1 MKEINIPKSANGFI
15 YTIKSV
21 ERTTISCP
29 KSCSYIEDKDYD
41 CWYVSELRR
50 KGIKFNRGV
59 FECIKVVINVKNIG
73 NYSDWSVSES
83 DAILVDVD
91 GFSYNGLILCEDCL
105 PPRTVSDGTDILP
118 HTQVNYIQ
126 LFPTLDHDIAKLKIN
141 INGEWI
147 DYILNEDTKDPFEN
161 IEVVTQRNHSSNS
174 VISQNA
180 DIFYSHGEDYNNQWQ
195 LDKFTERVNRLK
207 TNIYSRLNNILNE
220 QEKIKLDNK
229 INNELYSLKLDL
241 QSKQDATFD
250 EMIKSI
256 QTIESEYR
264 ASIQNQ
270 QKVDETR
277 QMISQK
283 VDNLLELSP
292 REFEEYIG
300 ELFSNMG
307 YTVEVTQYSNDKG
320 LDIIMYKDDIK
331 YGVQCK
337 RYKGTVGSPEIQTF
351 IGALSHANADKGF
364 FVTTGMFSFEAEK
377 MAVQHP
383 IQLVNRIDLAKLILE
398 ALNS

>member
-1 MKEINIPKSANGFI
+1 M
-15 YTIKSV
+15 
-21 ERTTISCP
+21 
-29 KSCSYIEDKDYD
+29 
-41 CWYVSELRR
+41 
-50 KGIKFNRGV
+50 
-59 FECIKVVINVKNIG
+59 
-73 NYSDWSVSES
+73 
-83 DAILVDVD
+83 
-91 GFSYNGLILCEDCL
+91 
-105 PPRTVSDGTDILP
+105 
-118 HTQVNYIQ
+118 
-126 LFPTLDHDIAKLKIN
+126 
-141 INGEWI
+141 
-147 DYILNEDTKDPFEN
+147 
-161 IEVVTQRNHSSNS
+161 
-174 VISQNA
+174 
-180 DIFYSHGEDYNNQWQ
+180 
-195 LDKFTERVNRLK
+195 
-207 TNIYSRLNNILNE
+207 
-220 QEKIKLDNK
+220 
-229 INNELYSLKLDL
+229 KLDL

-256 QTIESEYR
+256 QTIEGEYR
-264 ASIQNQ
+264 ASIQNRH
-270 QKVDETR
+270 KVDEAR